1 MEAVI
6 LAGGSIPPA
15 LQNATD
21 ATERALISLEGRALL
36 DHVLDSLRGVPAITG
51 IICVTTPNALA
62 SLPGDVRGL
71 PSGDKLS
78 ENLFLGAR
86 AAKSERILIV
96 TGDVPLA
103 TGRTWM
109 EFLDGAA
116 ANSLEAAYP
125 IVSRSDCEKQFPG
138 GTRTYASLRE
148 GQFTGGNA
156 FLLPRAHLE
165 SLETLIIKAF
175 ASRKNPFALAQMLG
189 AGFIAKAL
197 SKRLSI
203 QDVETKVSKMI
214 GCRAGAV
221 PVPDAA
227 IAFDVDKP
235 SDLETAARVLRERGK
250 KSGRDKG
257 ETVPLNSPWSTS

>member
-15 LQNATD
+15 LQSATD
-21 ATERALISLEGRALL
+21 ATERALIQLEGRALL
-36 DHVLDSLRGVPAITG
+36 DHVLDSLRGVSGVSG
-51 IICVTTPNALA
+51 IICVTTPQALL
-62 SLPGDVRGL
+62 SLPKDVRGL
-71 PSGDKLS
+71 ASGDKLT
-78 ENLFLGAR
+78 ENLFKGAR
-86 AAKSERILIV
+86 AAKSEQILIV

-103 TGRTWM
+103 TPQTWM
-109 EFLDGAA
+109 DFLEGAA

-125 IVSRSDCEKQFPG
+125 IVSRRDCETQFPG
-138 GTRTYASLRE
+138 GTRTYASLTN

-165 SLETLIIKAF
+165 SLETLITRAF

-197 SKRLSI
+197 SKRLSVA
-203 QDVETKVSKMI
+203 DVEAKVSKMI

-221 PVPDAA
+221 QVSDAA

-250 KSGRDKG
+250 
-257 ETVPLNSPWSTS
+257 NSELDCAPNAVNSSS